1 MNQDSAM
8 PEATAGHISS
18 QTKLEPA
25 RLFRREFLFHLPT
38 VALVMFVSWPLLPPA
53 LLVVWA
59 ATIIGLVKA
68 EHTLIKSGSLSNRWK
83 GGLSLLLNFL
93 VSFGYAFAG
102 ATLVTKG
109 VPGVNLFAA
118 VLLTSTMV
126 SVMLRYFH
134 RPWSFVACVAPQ
146 AALLSYVGYSVF
158 TKQLTGGNLILSMSP
173 LATMALFTVMF
184 WAARDQMAKTHRA
197 LAVATAAA
205 LERERA
211 ANAANQA
218 KSEFL
223 ATVSHEIRTPLNG
236 VLGMA
241 QAMTLDGLATAQQE
255 RLQIIRGCGETL
267 LSIVDAVLDL
277 SKIESGKLVLET
289 VEFSL
294 EEVTSGASA
303 TFANLAQSKQLA
315 FEFVIEHDAKGRYLG
330 DPTRIRQI
338 LHNLVSNAVKF
349 THAGFVRVCI
359 SRVDDTLTLAV
370 SDSGIGISPENQA
383 RLFDKFVQADAST
396 TRKFGG
402 SGLGLAIARELA
414 QAMGGG
420 IQVTSHVG
428 RGSTFVATFQL
439 ARLAASEA
447 ASVADEGDSALDREI
462 RVLAAEDNEVNQ
474 QVLRAI
480 LGQAGLTPVIV
491 GNGREAVEAWEQG
504 GWDIILMDIQMPEM
518 DGVSA
523 AKLIREREIVTGRPR
538 TPILAL
544 TANAMSHQAQEY
556 LQAGMDGIAAKPID
570 IVRLFQAM
578 DEVMSAEPP
587 QAEVRAAAS

>member
-8 PEATAGHISS
+8 PEAATGGDPRPA
-18 QTKLEPA
+18 KLEPT
-25 RLFRREFLFHLPT
+25 RLLRREFLFHVPT
-38 VALVMFVSWPLLPPA
+38 VALVIFVGWS
-53 LLVVWA
+53 LVSPV
-59 ATIIGLVKA
+59 V
-68 EHTLIKSGSLSNRWK
+68 
-83 GGLSLLLNFL
+83 LLLWAVAILGVIKVEHVLTGARSLAKPWKTRLSFL
-93 VSFGYAFAG
+93 LTLATSILYAGAA

-109 VPGVNLFAA
+109 VPGANLFAA
-118 VLLTSTMV
+118 VLLTSTML
-126 SVMLRYFH
+126 SALLRYFH
-134 RPWSFVACVAPQ
+134 RPWLFAACVIPQ
-146 AALLSYVGYSVF
+146 VALLSNVGYNVF
-158 TKQLTGGNLILSMSP
+158 TKQVANGNFMVAMAP
-173 LATMALFTVMF
+173 LATLALFAVMF
-184 WAARDQMAKTHRA
+184 LTARDQMAKTHRA
-197 LAVATAAA
+197 LATATKAA
-205 LERERA
+205 LDREQA

-241 QAMTLDGLATAQQE
+241 QAMTLDGLAAAQQE

-277 SKIESGKLVLET
+277 SKIESGKLVIES
-289 VEFSL
+289 VEFDL

-303 TFANLAQSKQLA
+303 TFASLAQSKKVA
-315 FEFVIEHDAKGRYLG
+315 FEFLIEDQAKGRYVG

-349 THAGFVRVCI
+349 THAGFVRVRI
-359 SRVDDTLTLAV
+359 SREGETLTLAV

-396 TRKFGG
+396 TRRFGG

-420 IQVTSHVG
+420 ITVMSTVG
-428 RGSTFVATFQL
+428 KGSTFVATLQL
-439 ARLAASEA
+439 ARARAGPTSATAE
-447 ASVADEGDSALDREI
+447 DEDSTLGGEL
-462 RVLAAEDNEVNQ
+462 RVLAAEDNDVNQ

-480 LGQAGLTPVIV
+480 LAQAGLTPVIV
-491 GNGREAVEAWEQG
+491 PNGREAVEAWEQG
-504 GWDIILMDIQMPEM
+504 DWDIILMDIQMPEM
-518 DGVSA
+518 DGVTA
-523 AKLIREREIVTGRPR
+523 AKTIREREAVTGRRR

-556 LQAGMDGIAAKPID
+556 RLAGMDGIAAKPID
-570 IVRLFQAM
+570 IVRFFQAM
-578 DEVMSAEPP
+578 DEVMSAADP
-587 QAEVRAAAS
+587 QAEPRAAAS